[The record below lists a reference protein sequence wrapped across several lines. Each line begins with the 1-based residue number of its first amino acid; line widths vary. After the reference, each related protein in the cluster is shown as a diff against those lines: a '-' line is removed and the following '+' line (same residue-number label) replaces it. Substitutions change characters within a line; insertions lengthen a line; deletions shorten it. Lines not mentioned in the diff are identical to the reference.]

1 MNENNPPMMLPNGY
15 VYGYNVSVAVNDS
28 LKAKIALITIT
39 CYIKIRADKLSQKL
53 EKYLLQ

>member
-1 MNENNPPMMLPNGY
+1 MMLPNGY

-28 LKAKIALITIT
+28 LKAKIALVTIT